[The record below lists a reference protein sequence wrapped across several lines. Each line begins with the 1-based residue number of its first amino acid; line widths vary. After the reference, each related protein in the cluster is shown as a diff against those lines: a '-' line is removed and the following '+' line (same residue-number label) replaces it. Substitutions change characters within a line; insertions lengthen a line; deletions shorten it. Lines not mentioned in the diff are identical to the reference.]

1 VLRQTPILFEGNPP
15 IVATTDETE
24 KKSTIREYYEA
35 LLIAVIFVNFAR
47 IFVFQA
53 FKIPTGSMED
63 NLKIGDHIIVNKF
76 MYGPGA
82 NSPFS
87 GLFPLRDVKQGDIIV
102 FRYPL
107 QPDTDF
113 VKRVIGM
120 PGDVITMKDKKVSV
134 NGKQLVEP
142 YVTHVDPMIIPSQLG
157 LPSRDQYGP
166 YTVPANSY
174 FAMGDNRD
182 RSSDSRFWGTVPRSM
197 IKGRAFMVYWSFQG
211 SPPPQ
216 GSPASE
222 RIKELVHVAIRFFPD
237 TRWQRT
243 FFIVDSKY
251 HFTPGI
257 QGEGGETY
265 ESQ

>member
-1 VLRQTPILFEGNPP
+1 MS
-15 IVATTDETE
+15 DTE
-24 KKSTIREYYEA
+24 KKSTAREYYEA

-76 MYGPGA
+76 IYGPDGKGPLE
-82 NSPFS
+82 N
-87 GLFPLRDVKQGDIIV
+87 LFPLRDVRRGDIIV

-120 PGDVITMKDKKVSV
+120 PGDTVEVRNKQVSV
-134 NGKQLVEP
+134 NGLPLAEP
-142 YVTHVDPMIIPSQLG
+142 YVIHEDPQVYPLQPA
-157 LPSRDQYGP
+157 LPEPYRSRDQFGP
-166 YTVPANSY
+166 FTIPEGQY

-182 RSSDSRFWGTVPRSM
+182 RSSDSRYWGTVPRTM
-197 IKGRAFMVYWSFQG
+197 IKGRAFMVYWSFRGEPPPPG
-211 SPPPQ
+211 SPP
-216 GSPASE
+216 AE
-222 RIKELVHVAIRFFPD
+222 RLKELLSVVLHFFD
-237 TRWQRT
+237 RTRWSRT

-251 HFTPGI
+251 HYTPLEP
-257 QGEGGETY
+257 GESEYGSE
-265 ESQ
+265 

>member
-1 VLRQTPILFEGNPP
+1 MASEQS
-15 IVATTDETE
+15 E
-24 KKSTIREYYEA
+24 KKSTLREYYEA

-76 MYGPGA
+76 IYGANGPGPA
-82 NSPFS
+82 TGF
-87 GLFPLRDVKQGDIIV
+87 FPIREIRRGDIIV

-120 PGDVITMKDKKVSV
+120 PADVVEIHDKKVFV
-134 NGKQLVEP
+134 NGKPLDEP
-142 YVTHVDPMIIPSQLG
+142 YVIHGDPQVFPDKPE
-157 LPSRDQYGP
+157 LPEPYRSRDQFRP
-166 YTVPANSY
+166 YTVGPDSF

-182 RSSDSRFWGTVPRSM
+182 KSSDSRYWGTVPRSM
-197 IKGRAFMVYWSFQG
+197 IKGRAFMVYWSFAGEPPPPG
-211 SPPPQ
+211 SPPM
-216 GSPASE
+216 E
-222 RIKELVHVAIRFFPD
+222 RVKELLGVIIHFFD
-237 TRWQRT
+237 KTRWQRT

-251 HFTPGI
+251 HFTPEVTPDSGDSY
-257 QGEGGETY
+257 GFE
-265 ESQ
+265 